1 MARPVFYPTRR
12 GGRVVECGGLENRL
26 ACIGSRGFES
36 LLLRQFE
43 FWAPSDGSF
52 FCYWA
57 LPMQKQEEGFE
68 PVGVRSWAK
77 ARTFAAQHARCESA
91 AALPARS
98 AGDILPPPPVCLCA
112 RCVKGLRRGDRLQTT
127 YRQGFPRRSWRRAGR
142 WRMFLWPGRLPC
154 HRVLGFRPLPQTC
167 DA

>member
-68 PVGVRSWAK
+68 PVGVRSWAN
-77 ARTFAAQHARCESA
+77 ARAFAAQHARCESA

-98 AGDILPPPPVCLCA
+98 AGDIPPPPSVCLCA
-112 RCVKGLRRGDRLQTT
+112 RSLKVFDGAIVFKPHIVKVSLAGHGVGRADGVCSCGLDG
-127 YRQGFPRRSWRRAGR
+127 YFAVG
-142 WRMFLWPGRLPC
+142 C
-154 HRVLGFRPLPQTC
+154 
-167 DA
+167 

>member
-26 ACIGSRGFES
+26 ACIRSRGFES

-43 FWAPSDGSF
+43 FRAPSDGSF
-52 FCYWA
+52 FVIA
-57 LPMQKQEEGFE
+57 LCAEAGG
-68 PVGVRSWAK
+68 GVRTRRGGELGKRADVCSV
-77 ARTFAAQHARCESA
+77 ARKVRKR
-91 AALPARS
+91 RS
-98 AGDILPPPPVCLCA
+98 APGAKRGGILPPPSVCLCS

-127 YRQGFPRRSWRRAGR
+127 YRQGFLRRSWRRAGR
-142 WRMFLWPGRLPC
+142 WRMFPWPGRLPC
-154 HRVLGFRPLPQTC
+154 RRVLGFRPPPQTC

>member
-1 MARPVFYPTRR
+1 MTRPVFYPTRR

-26 ACIGSRGFES
+26 ACIRSRGFES

-43 FWAPSDGSF
+43 FRASSDGSF
-52 FCYWA
+52 FCYRS
-57 LPMQKQEEGFE
+57 PVQKQEEGFE
-68 PVGVRSWAK
+68 PVGVRSWANVR
-77 ARTFAAQHARCESA
+77 AFAAQHARREGA

-98 AGDILPPPPVCLCA
+98 AGDIPPYPSVCLCS

-142 WRMFLWPGRLPC
+142 WRMFPWPGRLPC
-154 HRVLGFRPLPQTC
+154 RRALGFRPLPQTC